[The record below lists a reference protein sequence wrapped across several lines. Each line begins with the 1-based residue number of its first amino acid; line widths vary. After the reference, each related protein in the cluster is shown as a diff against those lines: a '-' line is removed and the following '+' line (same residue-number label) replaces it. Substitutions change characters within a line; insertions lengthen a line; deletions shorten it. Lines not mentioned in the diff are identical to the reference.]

1 MNLNPND
8 DHIMDYTTGRD
19 DDYDIGNTSTALLKD
34 YLSKEV
40 WNIPV
45 NSIVIV
51 RHRKVR
57 KISPWDYRQ
66 FYDNSI
72 ICSFATLPPKKI

>member
-8 DHIMDYTTGRD
+8 DHIMDYTTGWD

-51 RHRKVR
+51 RYRKVG
-57 KISPWDYRQ
+57 KTNPWDCRQ

-72 ICSFATLPPKKI
+72 ICSFATLPAKKI